1 MEKIHD
7 ERKELVVT
15 LTVEE
20 LKQIIVESLS
30 ILDTPKPDE
39 TLLTRKEVAML
50 LKVSLVT
57 INRWMKEGRI
67 PYHRIHSRIY
77 FRRSEVEEAL
87 NRPSHTGK
95 RKSS

>member
-1 MEKIHD
+1 MENQLI
-7 ERKELVVT
+7 VT
-15 LTVEE
+15 LTVED
-20 LKQIIVESLS
+20 LKRIITETIEMVSKPPVDDSL
-30 ILDTPKPDE
+30 LN
-39 TLLTRKEVAML
+39 RKEVALML
-50 LKVSLVT
+50 RTSLPT
-57 INRWMKEGRI
+57 LNRWMKEGRI